1 MLHTIGTVIDYD
13 AQAFKRF
20 YVYAEMNCWVKYV
33 TMWSFLGGSFTMAT
47 FIRIY
52 KTIMLVVVC

>member
-20 YVYAEMNCWVKYV
+20 YVYAEMNCRVKYV
-33 TMWSFLGGSFTMAT
+33 TMWSFLGGSFMMAT
-47 FIRIY
+47 FK

>member
-33 TMWSFLGGSFTMAT
+33 TMWSFLGGSFMMAT
-47 FIRIY
+47 NHNACGC
-52 KTIMLVVVC
+52 MLTCV